1 MKTFKADTGGFSLM
15 ELVITMA
22 VLSILVAIAYP
33 SYANFLLKGK
43 RAEGRAA
50 LVELMQQQER
60 YMTQNNTYF
69 LFDNNSGVTNPASVP
84 FKTHSGDS
92 STKPSYFLKSVKC
105 DKEPNLKLCVKLVAT
120 LANPD
125 SDPEF
130 GNLEL
135 SSTGEKGCD
144 GTASNGTTSSVC
156 WK

>member
-1 MKTFKADTGGFSLM
+1 MKTLKPDTGGFSLM

-22 VLSILVAIAYP
+22 VLSILVAITYP

-69 LFDNNSGVTNPASVP
+69 FFNTNPSGVTNPAIVP
-84 FKTHSGDS
+84 FKTYSGDS
-92 STKPSYFLKSVKC
+92 STKPSYFLQSVTCGGTLTAK
-105 DKEPNLKLCVKLVAT
+105 DCVKLEAT
-120 LANPD
+120 PVIP
-125 SDPEF
+125 DPEA
-130 GNLEL
+130 GKLEL
-135 SSTGEKGCD
+135 DSTGTKGCA
-144 GTASNGTTSSVC
+144 GTNPLVC